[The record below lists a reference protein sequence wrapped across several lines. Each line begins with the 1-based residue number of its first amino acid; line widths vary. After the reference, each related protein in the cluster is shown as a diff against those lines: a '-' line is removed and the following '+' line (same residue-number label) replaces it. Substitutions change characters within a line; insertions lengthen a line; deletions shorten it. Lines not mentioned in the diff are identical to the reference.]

1 MLDKYFT
8 IIENQKHSIEQSRRD
23 NFVVIVN
30 RLIFIIT
37 ASPIFYIPTKKNK
50 MKVFFDYEKVT
61 WLSLSSPPSPTAV
74 VLMLLLTS
82 II

>member
-37 ASPIFYIPTKKNK
+37 ASPIFYIPTKKK
-50 MKVFFDYEKVT
+50 
-61 WLSLSSPPSPTAV
+61 
-74 VLMLLLTS
+74 
-82 II
+82 